1 MVAPF
6 GPKGKEDEKG
16 EGSDRVGAIIFDKLG
31 KVNGWMYHT
40 THCADR
46 GPQQYFLLHTNG
58 H

>member
-16 EGSDRVGAIIFDKLG
+16 EGSDRVGATIFDKLG

-40 THCADR
+40 TPLR
-46 GPQQYFLLHTNG
+46 
-58 H
+58 